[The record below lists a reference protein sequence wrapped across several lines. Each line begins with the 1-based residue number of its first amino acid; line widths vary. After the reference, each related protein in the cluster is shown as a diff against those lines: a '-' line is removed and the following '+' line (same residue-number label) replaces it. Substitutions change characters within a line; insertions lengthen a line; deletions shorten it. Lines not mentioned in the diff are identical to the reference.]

1 MGERAAAGI
10 CQKLYW
16 RTSFLLNLTGSGIVR
31 RPNVRTSSLL
41 VSIAVHGAAV
51 ATVVGFGA
59 YALQSQNRP
68 LAHLEIRHQQASS
81 LAPQRTLP
89 DPDVVPEQLV
99 EHVVVNDVRV
109 DEQTDE
115 QTDESAD
122 EQAIASAT
130 VDDRMLSPSEVLQG
144 VTLER
149 VKVPS
154 PVPVVPAKSHE
165 PQPAPAVVPKL
176 SEPQVFMQAQRSDNV
191 EPVYPARE
199 RRQMRE
205 GLVVVRIVVS
215 TDGSVEHA
223 SLLTPSRYK
232 GFNQSALAAARK
244 WTFAPATRGG
254 VAVKSETDIEVEF
267 RLTDDR

>member
-1 MGERAAAGI
+1 M
-10 CQKLYW
+10 
-16 RTSFLLNLTGSGIVR
+16 
-31 RPNVRTSSLL
+31 
-41 VSIAVHGAAV
+41 
-51 ATVVGFGA
+51 VGFGA

-68 LAHLEIRHQQASS
+68 LAHLEIRHRQASS

-89 DPDVVPEQLV
+89 DPDVVAEQLV

-154 PVPVVPAKSHE
+154 PVVPAKSHE

-223 SLLTPSRYK
+223 SLLMPSRHE